1 MGLIVTQVKGIN
13 MSPELKKLV
22 KQWKEELAYR
32 DMGAAAKKTWAKIK
46 KVATPEEQVKLLE
59 KK

>member
-1 MGLIVTQVKGIN
+1 
-13 MSPELKKLV
+13 MSPELTKLV